1 MQDQGEAQQSADAG
15 ADQGHRRDRI
25 AAPGRQGLEDRI
37 GHTQA
42 KGHQVARIARH
53 VEEKVLHRPG
63 RVGRCCLLAT
73 LPPRG
78 WICSMELYQFR
89 HSAFCEKVRLVL
101 AVKRLD
107 YTVVEVSPGLGQLE
121 LFRLSGQRQVPVLVD
136 GSEVIADSTAIALYL
151 ERHQPEPQLLPVAGP
166 ERARV
171 LLVEDWADTALAAGC
186 RLALVQAAATDAQ
199 LRSALLPDSTP
210 GPLRQ
215 LVTSLPSGM
224 LAGVG
229 EALSSVVGVAE
240 RQQLQTNLEQLAVLV
255 ADQPYLVGGSLSLAD
270 LAVVAQ
276 LGLLKFPSS
285 SGAPLAGL
293 GVAGIVDHPLL
304 EPLFSWRDRIAAE
317 AGRG

>member
-1 MQDQGEAQQSADAG
+1 
-15 ADQGHRRDRI
+15 
-25 AAPGRQGLEDRI
+25 
-37 GHTQA
+37 
-42 KGHQVARIARH
+42 
-53 VEEKVLHRPG
+53 
-63 RVGRCCLLAT
+63 
-73 LPPRG
+73 
-78 WICSMELYQFR
+78 MELYQFR

-101 AVKRLD
+101 AVKGLD

-151 ERHQPEPQLLPVAGP
+151 ERHQPEPQLLPEAP
-166 ERARV
+166 AERARV

-186 RLALVQAAATDAQ
+186 RLALVQAATSDAQ

-210 GPLRQ
+210 SPLRQ
-215 LVTSLPSGM
+215 LVTSLPGGV

-229 EALSSVVGVAE
+229 EALASVIGVAE

-255 ADQPYLVGGSLSLAD
+255 GDQPYLVGDRLSLAD

-276 LGLLKFPSS
+276 LGLLKFPPS
-285 SGAPLAGL
+285 SGVPLAGL
-293 GVAGIVDHPLL
+293 GVGGIVDHPLL

>member
-1 MQDQGEAQQSADAG
+1 
-15 ADQGHRRDRI
+15 
-25 AAPGRQGLEDRI
+25 
-37 GHTQA
+37 
-42 KGHQVARIARH
+42 
-53 VEEKVLHRPG
+53 
-63 RVGRCCLLAT
+63 
-73 LPPRG
+73 
-78 WICSMELYQFR
+78 MELYQFR

-101 AVKRLD
+101 AVKGLD

-151 ERHQPEPQLLPVAGP
+151 ERHKPEPQLLPEAP
-166 ERARV
+166 AERARV

-186 RLALVQAAATDAQ
+186 RLALVQAAASDAQ

-215 LVTSLPSGM
+215 LVTNLPGGV

-229 EALSSVVGVAE
+229 EALASVIGVAE

-255 ADQPYLVGGSLSLAD
+255 GDQPYLVGGRLSLAD

-276 LGLLKFPSS
+276 LGLLKFPPS
-285 SGAPLAGL
+285 SGVPLAGL
-293 GVAGIVDHPLL
+293 GVGGIVDHPLL

>member
-1 MQDQGEAQQSADAG
+1 
-15 ADQGHRRDRI
+15 
-25 AAPGRQGLEDRI
+25 
-37 GHTQA
+37 
-42 KGHQVARIARH
+42 
-53 VEEKVLHRPG
+53 
-63 RVGRCCLLAT
+63 
-73 LPPRG
+73 
-78 WICSMELYQFR
+78 MELYQFR

-101 AVKRLD
+101 AVKGLD

-136 GSEVIADSTAIALYL
+136 GSEVIPDSTAIALYL
-151 ERHQPEPQLLPVAGP
+151 ERHQPEPQLLPEAP
-166 ERARV
+166 AERARV

-215 LVTSLPSGM
+215 LVTSLPGGM

-229 EALSSVVGVAE
+229 EALASVIGVAE

-255 ADQPYLVGGSLSLAD
+255 ADQPYLVGGRLSLAD

-276 LGLLKFPSS
+276 LGLLKFPAS
-285 SGAPLAGL
+285 SGVPLAGL
-293 GVAGIVDHPLL
+293 GVGGIFDHHLL
-304 EPLFSWRDRIAAE
+304 ETLFNWRDRIAAE